1 MTVGLGASLPAE
13 DGTKSIKHL
22 LFGELAGNGWYYGSD
37 GVRSPLHFMRNPGEP
52 AYDGAVPDF
61 ATRVLVTGGNTGI
74 GFALCRQLA
83 AEHGCH
89 VYLGSRSLDKGRAA
103 VQAILGSHPNARCEL
118 VQIDTGSDES
128 VSSAAAAVKA
138 LLKGDT
144 LYGVVNNAGCGLA
157 HGVDAEAMVNVNLF
171 GPKRVSEAFIPLLS
185 PALGRVVNI
194 GSGAGPMYVRSCG
207 PAAKQQLCKE
217 DQTWEE
223 IEAHLKSVDPKS
235 TPMSGYGLS
244 KALLANYTSY
254 LAKVNPNLKVN
265 CCSPG
270 FIDTAIVK
278 GMGASKTPE
287 EGTVAAK
294 HLLFGELAG
303 NGWYYGSDGV
313 RSPLHFMRNPGEPA
327 YDGVVPQF

>member
-1 MTVGLGASLPAE
+1 MA
-13 DGTKSIKHL
+13 K
-22 LFGELAGNGWYYGSD
+22 
-37 GVRSPLHFMRNPGEP
+37 
-52 AYDGAVPDF
+52 
-61 ATRVLVTGGNTGI
+61 RVVVTGGNTGI

-103 VQAILGSHPNARCEL
+103 VQAILGSHPNASCEL
-118 VQIDTGSDES
+118 LQIDTGSDES
-128 VSSAAAAVKA
+128 VSAAAAAVKI

-144 LYGVVNNAGCGLA
+144 LYAVVNNAGCGLA
-157 HGVDAEAMVNVNLF
+157 HGVDSETMVNVNLF

-207 PAAKQQLCKE
+207 PAAQQQLCKE

-254 LAKVNPNLKVN
+254 LAKQNPDLKVN